1 METLNTNSFKS
12 KVFDFENSKSW
23 IFQGDKPAI
32 IDFYADWCGPCRA
45 LAPVL
50 SEVANEYSGK
60 LDVYKV
66 DTEKNPDLA
75 SLFGVRSI
83 PAILFIPKTG
93 QPSMSAGFIP
103 KEGFEKA
110 IEEILAIKKTTAII
124 RGAK

>member
-1 METLNTNSFKS
+1 METLNTQSFKS
-12 KVFDFENSKSW
+12 KVFDFDNSKSW
-23 IFQGDKPAI
+23 SFQGDRPAI

-75 SLFGVRSI
+75 SLFGIRSI
-83 PAILFIPKTG
+83 PAILFIPKNGKPT
-93 QPSMSAGFIP
+93 MSAGFIP
-103 KEGFEKA
+103 KESFEKA
-110 IEEILAIKKTTAII
+110 IEEILDIKK
-124 RGAK
+124 